1 MFSPSKRTG
10 PNYFI
15 GDDSDIQSPRKRLAI
30 PMSPITADE
39 SGILNMTPR
48 DAMIN
53 PAMKSAFRSICTD
66 FFENNVMPV
75 VRIVQQTQE
84 QLMTQ
89 NAQVQQTQE
98 LLIQQIK
105 EVNEKL
111 DRKADAEKVP
121 TTAEIEQIA
130 FRASS
135 RADDSKVALL
145 VRMEQMAAN
154 LNKKADASNVPT
166 MAQFKASSNS
176 ELEVRVQTA
185 EKKV

>member
-53 PAMKSAFRSICTD
+53 PATKSAFRSICTD

-84 QLMTQ
+84 QLMAQ

-98 LLIQQIK
+98 LLIQQMK

-121 TTAEIEQIA
+121 TTAEI
-130 FRASS
+130 
-135 RADDSKVALL
+135 
-145 VRMEQMAAN
+145 EQMAAN

-176 ELEVRVQTA
+176 ELEVR
-185 EKKV
+185 